1 MSWYRITFTRDD
13 IVAGKERGLLDELRL
28 VMTRRGAELP
38 DDFGVLS
45 TPFVDE
51 PGTWVEVYFPPDAAQ
66 VFDETMARYGA
77 VECEKP
83 LQPPATLLVA
93 RGHPRRKYWPA
104 EKRV

>member
-1 MSWYRITFTRDD
+1 MPWHKITFSRDD

-28 VMTRRGAELP
+28 VMTHRGADLP

-66 VFDETMARYGA
+66 IFGETVDRYGA